1 MAEENA
7 KTAQRRASIAEDRA
21 TVSHKK
27 SIIDEKRA
35 NVTEERATATE
46 KRASVAEERA
56 KVAEMEVIAA
66 VMKATAAD
74 TRANGLEER
83 TNQAEGEVKTLQESA
98 RISDIRMAEL
108 VQTNSCQLS
117 DFGSSNFA
125 RQVGPGNYSYAA
137 PKSSDRSLQSP
148 KMDVFSYGIL
158 VLEMACGQFP
168 EVQKR
173 LDVMKRLQWSAMKT
187 LIEQCSARSP
197 GDRPNIADVLMKL
210 PIA

>member
-108 VQTNSCQLS
+108 VQTNSCRCQTLGHPTLHVRWALEIIAMQLPRALIVPC
-117 DFGSSNFA
+117 NL
-125 RQVGPGNYSYAA
+125 
-137 PKSSDRSLQSP
+137 PKWMCLA
-148 KMDVFSYGIL
+148 
-158 VLEMACGQFP
+158 MAFLCWKWHVVSFRKC
-168 EVQKR
+168 KR
-173 LDVMKRLQWSAMKT
+173 
-187 LIEQCSARSP
+187 
-197 GDRPNIADVLMKL
+197 G
-210 PIA
+210 

>member
-1 MAEENA
+1 
-7 KTAQRRASIAEDRA
+7 
-21 TVSHKK
+21 
-27 SIIDEKRA
+27 
-35 NVTEERATATE
+35 
-46 KRASVAEERA
+46 
-56 KVAEMEVIAA
+56 MEVTAA

-83 TNQAEGEVKTLQESA
+83 TNQAEGAVKTLQESA

-117 DFGSSNFA
+117 NFGSSNFA
-125 RQVGPGNYSYAA
+125 RQVTTVGPGNYSYAA
-137 PKSSDRSLQSP
+137 PKSSDCSLQSP
-148 KMDVFSYGIL
+148 KMDAFSYGIL
-158 VLEMACGQFP
+158 VLEMACGQFL